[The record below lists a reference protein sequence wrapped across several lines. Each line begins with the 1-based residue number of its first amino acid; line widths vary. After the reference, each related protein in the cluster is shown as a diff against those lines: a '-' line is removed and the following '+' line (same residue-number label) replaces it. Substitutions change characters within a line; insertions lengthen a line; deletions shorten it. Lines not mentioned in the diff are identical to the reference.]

1 MAAILTVLVFLA
13 VFALMYREVAGGQV
27 AVLAGAVA
35 IVLIGSVGGHYSLSM
50 ALDSIYFETLALI
63 FGMSAVSALLNRSGI
78 FVHMAAEAAERA
90 QGNGRWVLVMM
101 ALVTYA
107 IGLTANSIATMVI
120 VMPVTLNIC
129 WRMRINPVPF
139 IVAELFAATLGGAST
154 MIGDFP
160 NMIIASAGNLHFND
174 FVSGMMVPC
183 LVFLAV
189 TLVYFDSRVGNSRVG
204 ETSPRHF
211 SEEELGGA
219 VVDQGKL
226 RAGVVI
232 FVATLL
238 GLIFAGTLNV
248 RPGWIAFVA
257 GLAAVVV
264 GRFRDEDVFTAC
276 GGRDI
281 LFFVGLFIMVG
292 GLAAAGAL
300 DWVTWAIQTLSPRHE
315 AVRAVLLMWVAA
327 GITVFIGGDTAAAVF
342 APVAAS
348 LHLGY
353 QDQASWWA
361 LALGVAV
368 GSAAALTGANAG
380 SVVVNHYQAFLLRY
394 PDIAGVIPAG
404 GGLSHPEYVRRALPL
419 TGVFLALSTVYIVA
433 ISG

>member
-13 VFALMYREVAGGQV
+13 VFAMMYRELAGCQV

-35 IVLIGSVGGHYSLSM
+35 IILIGSVDGHYTLRM
-50 ALDSIYFETLALI
+50 ALESVYFETLALI
-63 FGMSAVSALLNRSGI
+63 FGMSAVSSLLNRSGI

-90 QGNGRWVLVMM
+90 QGNGRWVLVML

-107 IGLTANSIATMVI
+107 IALTANSIATMVI

-183 LVFLAV
+183 LVFLAI
-189 TLVYFDSRVGNSRVG
+189 TLVFFETRVGNSRVG
-204 ETSPRHF
+204 ETTPRHF
-211 SEEELGGA
+211 SEEDLGGIE
-219 VVDQGKL
+219 VDRRKL
-226 RAGVVI
+226 RAGIII

-238 GLIFAGTLNV
+238 GLILAGPLNI

-257 GLAAVVV
+257 GLAAVIV
-264 GRFRDEDVFTAC
+264 GRFKDEEVFTAC
-276 GGRDI
+276 GGSDI
-281 LFFVGLFIMVG
+281 LFFVGLFVMVG

-300 DWVTWAIQTLSPRHE
+300 DWVTWAIQTLSPHHE
-315 AVRAVLLMWVAA
+315 AVRAIILMWVAA
-327 GITVFIGGDTAAAVF
+327 GITVFIGSDTAAVLLS
-342 APVAAS
+342 PVAAS

-353 QDQASWWA
+353 LDQASWWA

-380 SVVVNHYQAFLLRY
+380 SVVVNHYQAFLRQH
-394 PDIAGVIPAG
+394 PDIADVIPAG

-419 TGVFLALSTVYIVA
+419 TGVFLGLSTLYIVA
-433 ISG
+433 IAG